1 MIRHVLL
8 AISALLLLSAAA
20 SAEEIKIGVLVDLSG
35 PLTTFGNN
43 IANTLKVAEED
54 INKYFEEKGMPYT
67 VKFYVEDTKVDPKIA
82 LEKIQ
87 SLYSKGIRLVIGPM
101 GSGEVSNIKNY
112 VTSNKIIIVS
122 PSSTVLP
129 TLLGVT
135 KPEEKKF
142 IFRFVGTDDL
152 QTDAITGELKDL
164 GIKAVAIAYI
174 GNAWGKGLYE
184 TIKPKLEKAGIEI
197 VSHVEYPDPPP
208 ADFSPY
214 IAELEKAVVDAVK
227 KYGNDKVAVVLFS
240 YEEAATI
247 LAQTKSD
254 SPLLGVY
261 WIGCDGTATSEK
273 IAEICDKASKVYV
286 LSTMFESKGK
296 SYDELKAKLEAKG
309 YGEPYQYAM
318 NAYDAAW
325 VLALAYAEVVQEKG
339 SYDPDAM
346 AEKIP
351 EVTKKYS
358 DGEYG
363 VYPVSGYI
371 ELNEWNDRAT
381 GDYAIW
387 YVTEECKWDKA
398 GLWKFAEKKIEW
410 MHKPTPPKP
419 PATTTTATPKT
430 EKKTPGFGVI
440 AGIAAITAAY
450 AARRRL

>member
-1 MIRHVLL
+1 ML
-8 AISALLLLSAAA
+8 AVPALLLLLGVSMA
-20 SAEEIKIGVLVDLSG
+20 SAEEISIGILVDLSG
-35 PLTTFGNN
+35 DLSTFGNN
-43 IANTLKVAEED
+43 IAKTLEIAEED
-54 INKYFEEKGMPYT
+54 INKYFAEKGLPYT

-82 LEKIQ
+82 LEKVQ
-87 SLYSKGIRLVIGPM
+87 SLYSRGVRLIIGPM
-101 GSGEVSNIKNY
+101 GSGEVGNIKNY
-112 VTSNKIIIVS
+112 VTSNKIIIIS

-135 KPEEKKF
+135 KPEEKKY

-152 QTDAITGELKDL
+152 QTDAITDELKDL
-164 GIKAVAIAYI
+164 GIKAVAITYI

-184 TIKPKLEKAGIEI
+184 TIKPKLENASIEI
-197 VSHVEYPDPPP
+197 VSHVEYPDPAP

-214 IAELEKAVVDAVK
+214 ITELEEAVSDAVK

-240 YEEAATI
+240 YEEFVTI
-247 LAQTKSD
+247 LAQTKST

-273 IAEICDKASKVYV
+273 IADVCDKASKVYV
-286 LSTMFESKGK
+286 LSTMFESKGE

-325 VLALAYAEVVQEKG
+325 VLALTYAEVVQERG
-339 SYDPDAM
+339 GYDPDAM

-351 EVTKKYS
+351 EITKKYTN
-358 DGEYG
+358 GEYG
-363 VYPVSGYI
+363 VYPVSGHI

-387 YVTEECKWDKA
+387 YVTKDCKWDKA

-410 MHKPTPPKP
+410 FHKPSPPEM
-419 PATTTTATPKT
+419 PKE
-430 EKKTPGFGVI
+430 EKRTPGFGVA
-440 AGIAAITAAY
+440 AGIAATAAAY